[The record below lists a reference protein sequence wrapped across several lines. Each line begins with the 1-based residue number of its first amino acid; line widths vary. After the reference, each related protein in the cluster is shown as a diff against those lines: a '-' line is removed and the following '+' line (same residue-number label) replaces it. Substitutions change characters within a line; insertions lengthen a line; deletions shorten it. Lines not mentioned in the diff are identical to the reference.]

1 MHAHRWLVLCAGAL
15 LTAAVML
22 AAPGE
27 ASAQARRTA
36 SKIRTGNGTGEIK
49 VNDADRSAATDLG
62 ITDIEGRIYKPSV
75 FYMLA
80 RSEIAYA
87 GLEVQQEFSGR
98 IVKGALRRPF

>member
-1 MHAHRWLVLCAGAL
+1 MRAQSRLILVAGAL
-15 LTAAVML
+15 LAVASMLVEPAA
-22 AAPGE
+22 AE
-27 ASAQARRTA
+27 AQARRTS
-36 SKIRTGNGTGEIK
+36 SKIRAGSGTGEIK